1 VKKFTSKDINNEI
14 LINPLLIS
22 SNKWWFTMLID
33 NVIVDVTCT
42 TKQYY
47 KIYTHKNKQTSVDF
61 LTFYDMAKARKINL
75 QTKI

>member
-1 VKKFTSKDINNEI
+1 
-14 LINPLLIS
+14 
-22 SNKWWFTMLID
+22 MLID

-61 LTFYDMAKARKINL
+61 LTFYDMVKARKINL